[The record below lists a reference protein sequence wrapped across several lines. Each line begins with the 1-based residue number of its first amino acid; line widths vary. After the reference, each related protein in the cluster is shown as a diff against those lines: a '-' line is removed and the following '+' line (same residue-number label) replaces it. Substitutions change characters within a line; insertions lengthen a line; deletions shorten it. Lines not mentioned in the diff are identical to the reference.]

1 MCGIVGI
8 LGKENIVSQLM
19 EGLKRLEYRGYDS
32 AGIAILE
39 KGEIKRCRSVGK
51 IVELEKALKS
61 QPLRGT
67 SGIGHTRWATHGVPN
82 EKNAHP
88 HATDKVVLVHNGI
101 IENFLELRQELEKQ
115 GHKFQSDTDT
125 EVIVHLIS
133 HFLDEGNDPQKAASL
148 ALKRLHGAFAI
159 AMLFAHEENLLIC
172 ARRGSPLAVGFGDGE
187 MFVGSDALALAPFTQ
202 TICYLEEG
210 DLGVVRRGS
219 LQVYDA
225 LGHLVERTSK
235 KTALTGEI
243 MEKGEYP
250 HYMLKEIFEQPGV
263 MGDILQAYFN
273 PAKQEVSL
281 ALSNVDWKDV
291 SLISIVAC
299 GTSFYAAMVA
309 KNWIERIAKINVQV
323 DIGSEFR
330 YRKPPLPKGGVVLVI
345 SQSGETAD
353 TLGALRY
360 AKEVGQKIISIVN
373 VPESSI
379 ARESHAFLELHAGP
393 EIGVASTKAFTAQL
407 MVLACLTLLMARCR
421 KTITTEEEFKLIQV
435 LLEVPSQMGKVLAE
449 AGKIQKMA
457 EQIRDSHSVLYL
469 GRGPQYAIALEGAL
483 KLKELSYIH
492 AEGFASGELKHGPI
506 ALIDEKTPL
515 VYLIPHDDLYEKNI
529 SNLEEVISR
538 KGRVLL
544 FADEDFIGRFKKK
557 IESAFPMPSVQSFA
571 VPLVYAIPMQL
582 LAYYTAVSKRTDV
595 DQPRNLAKSVTVE

>member
-1 MCGIVGI
+1 MCGIIGI
-8 LGKENIVSQLM
+8 LGKENIVPRLV

-32 AGIAILE
+32 AGIAVLE
-39 KGEIKRCRSVGK
+39 NGEIERCRTVGK
-51 IVELEKALKS
+51 IAELEKALKS
-61 QPLRGT
+61 HRLKGT
-67 SGIGHTRWATHGVPN
+67 IGIGHTRWATHGVPN

-101 IENFLELRQELEKQ
+101 IENFLELRQELERQ
-115 GHKFQSDTDT
+115 GHTFQSDTDT
-125 EVIVHLIS
+125 EVIVHLVS
-133 HFLDEGNDPQKAASL
+133 HFLEEGNDPQRAASL

-219 LQVYDA
+219 LQIYDESDRP
-225 LGHLVERTSK
+225 VDRVSK
-235 KTALTGEI
+235 KTALTGAL
-243 MEKGEYP
+243 MGKGEYP
-250 HYMLKEIFEQPGV
+250 HFMLKEIFEQPGV

-273 PAKQEVSL
+273 PVKQEVNL
-281 ALSNVDWKDV
+281 GIDVEWDKVPLINV
-291 SLISIVAC
+291 VAC
-299 GTSFYAAMVA
+299 GTSFYSAMVS
-309 KNWIERIAKINVQV
+309 KNWIERISKINVQV
-323 DIGSEFR
+323 DIASEFR
-330 YRKPPLPKGGVVLVI
+330 YRKPPLPKGGVVLAI

-353 TLGALRY
+353 TLAALRY
-360 AKEVGQKIISIVN
+360 AKEVGQKVIGIVN
-373 VPESSI
+373 VSESSI
-379 ARESHAFLELHAGP
+379 ARESDAFLELHAGP

-407 MVLACLTLLMARCR
+407 MVLACLALFMARQKR
-421 KTITTEEEFKLIQV
+421 SIKAEEERELIQA
-435 LLEVPSQMGKVLAE
+435 LLEVPAQMGKILTE
-449 AGKIQKMA
+449 ITK
-457 EQIRDSHSVLYL
+457 IRDMATQIKNSHSVLYL

-506 ALIDEKTPL
+506 ALIDDKTPL

-544 FADEDFIGRFKKK
+544 FAEAGCIERFEKK
-557 IESAFPMPSVQSFA
+557 IKSAFLMPSVQNFA
-571 VPLVYAIPMQL
+571 APLVYALPLQL
-582 LAYYTAVSKRTDV
+582 LAYYTAVAKGTDV

>member
-1 MCGIVGI
+1 MCGIIGI
-8 LGKENIVSQLM
+8 LGKANIVPRLI

-32 AGIAILE
+32 AGIAVLE
-39 KGEIKRCRSVGK
+39 DGEIKRCRSVGK
-51 IVELEKALKS
+51 IAELEKALKAH
-61 QPLRGT
+61 PLKGT
-67 SGIGHTRWATHGVPN
+67 SGIGHTRWATHGIPN

-101 IENFLELRQELEKQ
+101 IENFLELRQELEKK

-125 EVIVHLIS
+125 EVIVHLVS
-133 HFLDEGNDPQKAASL
+133 HFLEEGNDPQKAASL
-148 ALKRLHGAFAI
+148 ALKRLQGAFAI

-172 ARRGSPLAVGFGDGE
+172 ARRGSPLAVGFGEGE

-225 LGHLVERTSK
+225 SGHLVERVSK
-235 KTALTGEI
+235 KTSLTGAL
-243 MEKGEYP
+243 MGKGEYP

-273 PAKQEVSL
+273 PAIQKVSL
-281 ALSNVDWKDV
+281 DLDVEWKDV
-291 SLISIVAC
+291 PFISIVAC
-299 GTSFYAAMVA
+299 GTSFYAALVA

-330 YRKPPLPKGGVVLVI
+330 YRRPPLPKEGVVLVI

-353 TLGALRY
+353 TLAALRY
-360 AKEVGQKIISIVN
+360 AKEMGQKVISLVN

-379 ARESHAFLELHAGP
+379 ARESDSFLELHAGP

-407 MVLACLTLLMARCR
+407 MVLACLTLFMARSR
-421 KTITTEEEFKLIQV
+421 KTLTGEEEFKLIQV

-449 AGKIQKMA
+449 AGKIKEMGA
-457 EQIRDSHSVLYL
+457 QIRNAHSVLYL

-538 KGRVLL
+538 KGRVFL
-544 FADEDFIGRFKKK
+544 FAEENCLERFEKK
-557 IESAFPMPSVQSFA
+557 IESSFSMPPVQA
-571 VPLVYAIPMQL
+571 LAAPLVYAIPMQL
-582 LAYYTAVSKRTDV
+582 LAYYTAVSKGTDV

>member
-1 MCGIVGI
+1 MG
-8 LGKENIVSQLM
+8 
-19 EGLKRLEYRGYDS
+19 
-32 AGIAILE
+32 
-39 KGEIKRCRSVGK
+39 
-51 IVELEKALKS
+51 
-61 QPLRGT
+61 
-67 SGIGHTRWATHGVPN
+67 
-82 EKNAHP
+82 
-88 HATDKVVLVHNGI
+88 
-101 IENFLELRQELEKQ
+101 
-115 GHKFQSDTDT
+115 
-125 EVIVHLIS
+125 
-133 HFLDEGNDPQKAASL
+133 
-148 ALKRLHGAFAI
+148 
-159 AMLFAHEENLLIC
+159 
-172 ARRGSPLAVGFGDGE
+172 
-187 MFVGSDALALAPFTQ
+187 
-202 TICYLEEG
+202 
-210 DLGVVRRGS
+210 
-219 LQVYDA
+219 
-225 LGHLVERTSK
+225 
-235 KTALTGEI
+235 
-243 MEKGEYP
+243 KGEYP

-281 ALSNVDWKDV
+281 DVDVDWSHV
-291 SLISIVAC
+291 PFISIVAC

-330 YRKPPLPKGGVVLVI
+330 YRRPPLPKGGIVLAI

-353 TLGALRY
+353 TLAALRY
-360 AKEVGQKIISIVN
+360 AKEVGQKVISIVN

-379 ARESHAFLELHAGP
+379 ARESDAFLELHAGP

-421 KTITTEEEFKLIQV
+421 KTITAEEEFKLIQV

-449 AGKIQKMA
+449 TRKIQEMGV
-457 EQIRDSHSVLYL
+457 QIRDSHSVLYL

-515 VYLIPHDDLYEKNI
+515 VYLIPRDDLYEKNV
-529 SNLEEVISR
+529 SNLEEVVSR

-544 FADEDFIGRFKKK
+544 FAEETCIERFEKK
-557 IESAFPMPSVQSFA
+557 IESAFSMPAVHAFA
-571 VPLVYAIPMQL
+571 VPLVYAVPMQL
-582 LAYYTAVSKRTDV
+582 LAYYTAVSKGTDV